1 MVVVIVIGGQQ
12 KPQETLSMVE
22 YTLLREP
29 CPYIV
34 FDIMMTVPQLLHSC
48 NQLYVAGGQ
57 THQAFNVYF
66 IELHN
71 CECWLKAFFICQYI
85 MLI

>member
-1 MVVVIVIGGQQ
+1 MVVIGGEQ

-22 YTLLREP
+22 YILPLEP

-34 FDIMMTVPQLLHSC
+34 FDIMMTVPQLLHSY

-57 THQAFNVYF
+57 THQALNVYF

-71 CECWLKAFFICQYI
+71 
-85 MLI
+85 